1 MKAEIK
7 DKNYFFMAGLFGVVV
22 LAIFLA
28 GVLFGAGFE
37 IAREI
42 VKCL

>member
-1 MKAEIK
+1 MKEN
-7 DKNYFFMAGLFGVVV
+7 DCYFMAGLFGIVV

>member
-1 MKAEIK
+1 MKDE
-7 DKNYFFMAGLFGVVV
+7 KNYFFMAGLFGVVV

-37 IAREI
+37 IARYAI
-42 VKCL
+42 GRF